1 MNDRWLTV
9 LKKIRRV
16 VWLVALVVVLALLL
30 IYKVTENEASLMWTF
45 ASVLVA
51 VFVLGTLT
59 AVSDQIEAEQE

>member
-45 ASVLVA
+45 ASVLMA

-59 AVSDQIEAEQE
+59 AVSDQIEAA

>member
-9 LKKIRRV
+9 LKKMRRV

>member
-59 AVSDQIEAEQE
+59 AVSDQIEAAQE

>member
-9 LKKIRRV
+9 LKKMRRV

-45 ASVLVA
+45 ASVLMA

>member
-9 LKKIRRV
+9 LKKMRRV
-16 VWLVALVVVLALLL
+16 VWLVTLVVVLALLL
-30 IYKVTENEASLMWTF
+30 VYKVTESEASLMWTL

>member
-30 IYKVTENEASLMWTF
+30 IYKVMENEASLMWTF